1 MPTNK
6 KFGFF
11 FTCVFAL
18 SAVYFHFKLN
28 TYLSIIFLLSSAL
41 FLVLSIIAPSSLNYL
56 NKAWYL
62 LGLLLG
68 RIVSPIILG
77 IIFFL
82 LITPTAIV
90 MRLAGR
96 DELRIKKRLSKSY
109 WITRVPPGPDPESFK
124 NQF

>member
-11 FTCVFAL
+11 FTCFFAL

-28 TYLSIIFLLSSAL
+28 TFLSIIFLLSSAL
-41 FLVLSIIAPSSLNYL
+41 FLLLSIIAPSSLNSL

-90 MRLAGR
+90 MRFVGR

-109 WITRVPPGPDPESFK
+109 WIKRVPPGPDPESFK

>member
-41 FLVLSIIAPSSLNYL
+41 FLVLSIIAPSSLNSL

>member
-18 SAVYFHFKLN
+18 LAMYFHFKLN
-28 TYLSIIFLLSSAL
+28 TFLSIIFLLSSAL
-41 FLVLSIIAPSSLNYL
+41 FLVLSIIAPSSLNSL

>member
-6 KFGFF
+6 KFGLF

-18 SAVYFHFKLN
+18 LAVYFHFKLN
-28 TYLSIIFLLSSAL
+28 TFLPIIFLLSSAL
-41 FLVLSIIAPSSLNYL
+41 FLILSIIAPSSLNSL

-77 IIFFL
+77 LIFFL
-82 LITPTAIV
+82 LITPTAIG

-109 WITRVPPGPDPESFK
+109 WITRVPPGPDSESFK

>member
-6 KFGFF
+6 KFGLF

-28 TYLSIIFLLSSAL
+28 TFLSIIFLLSSAL
-41 FLVLSIIAPSSLNYL
+41 FLVLSIIAPSSLNSL

-77 IIFFL
+77 LIFFL
-82 LITPTAIV
+82 LITPTAIG

>member
-18 SAVYFHFKLN
+18 LAVYFHFKLN
-28 TYLSIIFLLSSAL
+28 TFLSIIFLLSSAL
-41 FLVLSIIAPSSLNYL
+41 FLVLSIIAPSSLNSL